1 MRQLERLDQRVLVI
15 SSAPAS
21 TMVMASGVPHTT
33 RSSVESCSSTSVGF
47 SSSWPS
53 MRPMRTAPTGPMK
66 GSGDSISAADA
77 PFMPRM
83 SCPCT
88 WSAESVVM
96 ITCTSFL

>member
-1 MRQLERLDQRVLVI
+1 
-15 SSAPAS
+15 
-21 TMVMASGVPHTT
+21 
-33 RSSVESCSSTSVGF
+33 
-47 SSSWPS
+47 
-53 MRPMRTAPTGPMK
+53 MK
-66 GSGDSISAADA
+66 GSGDSISAAEA